1 MNHKRQR
8 HIEQPAGRLHR
19 RGLVAALVGLTLTA
33 CSHRWADAQEV
44 EVLLPAKE
52 AQVKC
57 AFLYSF
63 SLMIEWP
70 GHAFADA
77 KAPVVIGVLGDR
89 PHLMYLDRVAKK
101 EVRGRPLAI
110 ERYPGVAQI
119 GDCHILFITGSV
131 SLQDEAAAIAKLG
144 QSHTL
149 VVGERP
155 LDATAAATHIHF
167 VIENQGVKF
176 HLDHAAVKQRQ
187 LTVDPR
193 LIKLARLRP
202 AATPP

>member
-1 MNHKRQR
+1 MNHERRQFE
-8 HIEQPAGRLHR
+8 HPAGRLHR
-19 RGLVAALVGLTLTA
+19 RRAVAALFGFALAA
-33 CSHRWADAQEV
+33 CSHRWALAQEI

-63 SLMIEWP
+63 CLMIEWP
-70 GHAFADA
+70 GRAFADA

-101 EVRGRPLAI
+101 EVRGRPLVI
-110 ERYPGVAQI
+110 ERYPGVSQI
-119 GDCHILFITGSV
+119 GDCHILFITGGV
-131 SLQDEAAAIAKLG
+131 SLKDEAAAIAKLG

-149 VVGERP
+149 VVGERS
-155 LDATAAATHIHF
+155 LDAAAARTHIHF
-167 VIENQGVKF
+167 VIENQAVKF
-176 HLDHAAVKQRQ
+176 HLDHDAVKQRQ

-193 LIKLARLRP
+193 LIKLARLKP